1 MSPAPSQ
8 MDIGSMHVGKALHG
22 RILIVALLVV
32 YFSLVGWRVYSHGW
46 VAAWQIFHVHSEEPP
61 FEDLRAVLQGLDRY
75 RAGTPIL
82 EIQSRAFE
90 TPHILS
96 MAYPSPWMWL
106 LAPTGLGES
115 QTILFGVILL
125 VIVTAVTIVFL
136 GSQTLPEG
144 LFTAVLLMSPSFMLG
159 IERGNADL
167 ILFPIVLPVI
177 WLLSKRFAAAAAS
190 MLFLAALKLYPTG
203 ALLCFLRKQRLVL
216 VIGDAVPERRPSRS
230 CNQ

>member
-1 MSPAPSQ
+1 
-8 MDIGSMHVGKALHG
+8 MHVGKALHG
-22 RILIVALLVV
+22 RILIVVLMVV
-32 YFSLVGWRVYSHGW
+32 YFSLVGWRVYSHGL

-144 LFTAVLLMSPSFMLG
+144 LFTAVLLMSPSVMLG

-167 ILFPIVLPVI
+167 ILFPIVLPAI